1 MLDER
6 EKTKKKRA
14 EKKAE
19 GVGGIERKKGGRKEG
34 WKGYFV
40 RDILLSHMQYEISP
54 LVFTNCCICPYI
66 QGK

>member
-1 MLDER
+1 MPDER
-6 EKTKKKRA
+6 EKRKNKRA
-14 EKKAE
+14 EKKAG
-19 GVGGIERKKGGRKEG
+19 GVGGTERKKGGRKED

-40 RDILLSHMQYEISP
+40 QDILLSHMQYEISP